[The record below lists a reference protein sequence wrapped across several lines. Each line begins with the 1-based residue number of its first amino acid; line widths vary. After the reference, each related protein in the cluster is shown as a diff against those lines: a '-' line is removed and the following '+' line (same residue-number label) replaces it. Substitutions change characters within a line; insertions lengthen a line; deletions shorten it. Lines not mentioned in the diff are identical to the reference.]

1 MPQLILPL
9 IPEGATRISDIV
21 TVYRS
26 ENHWTYYMG
35 LTPIYAHAAD
45 DHRLFRLFTSM
56 MIDSGMCRHSDIIK
70 TFGVSKSNVNRA
82 LKKLREGGPEAFFQR
97 KPGGRKGHVLTP
109 QVLEQAQSLLDHGF
123 TRHDVAQELG
133 VKRDTLRKAIND
145 GRLRERQGVK
155 TPKAGTD
162 KSSRSAVDAAA
173 AKGMGTACTR
183 VVERACAATGEGEAQ
198 VRFEPCLDVPKA
210 GVLCAV
216 PALLANGILEG
227 AETLLGKIN
236 GYYTIFQI
244 LLVLAFMTL
253 CRIKTV
259 ERLRENP
266 PGEFGKILGLDRIPE
281 ARCLREKMDALSEAN
296 AAEIWAAHLGKH
308 WMETE
313 PETAGTLYVDGHV
326 RVYHG
331 RLTKLPRRYVTRQ
344 RLCLRG
350 TTDYWVNDAI
360 GRPFF
365 LIEKPIDSGLIQVI
379 EHEIVPRLLD
389 EVPNQPDEK
398 MLAANAH
405 LCRFV
410 LVFDREGY
418 SPDFFS
424 RMWQKHK
431 IACITYHKHPAKAW
445 PENWFEEKTVVM
457 PGGETVTMRLAE
469 MGSLLGSG
477 KNAFWVREVR
487 KLTDSGHQTS
497 VISTAYD
504 LPHTQLAVRMF
515 SRWCQ
520 ENFFRYMKKHF
531 EIDML
536 CEYGVVEIPDTEKV
550 VSPSWRELNRS
561 RNQVQNRLRYRR
573 SRFTEMTMH
582 PQSETDPEK
591 YQTWLKRKSELLEE
605 IDQHEYQLETLKAQ
619 LKQTPKH
626 ITWGELEDKDKFNRL
641 LPGRKRL
648 MDTVRMIAYR
658 AETAMAAMLLGPTV
672 DMPDARRLLQGLFV
686 TDADLLPDMENNR
699 LRVRIHNASTPADNR
714 SIAVLLDEL
723 NKAEIEYPGSN
734 LRLTYELV
742 NSDV

>member
-1 MPQLILPL
+1 
-9 IPEGATRISDIV
+9 
-21 TVYRS
+21 
-26 ENHWTYYMG
+26 MG
-35 LTPIYAHAAD
+35 LTPIYAHAVD

-227 AETLLGKIN
+227 AETLLGKIS

-266 PGEFGKILGLDRIPE
+266 PGEFGKLLGLDRIPE

-431 IACITYHKHPAKAW
+431 IACITYHKQPAKAW